1 MAPGTRR
8 LSGLQKTVFG
18 LYRSIL
24 REAVKKDRQQQQHQ
38 QGAAAVVPTFP
49 SLLCQ
54 ANGKATTAG
63 YARSEFRTQAQQ
75 VKRTDFKKIEYMI
88 RKGEKQ
94 LKILKMPGT
103 KVVMGAS

>member
-1 MAPGTRR
+1 MASGTRR

-24 REAVKKDRQQQQHQ
+24 REAVKKDRQQQHQ
-38 QGAAAVVPTFP
+38 QGSAEAVPSFA
-49 SLLCQ
+49 SLLFQ
-54 ANGKATTAG
+54 ANGKSTAG
-63 YARSEFRTQAQQ
+63 YARSEFRSQAQQ

>member
-1 MAPGTRR
+1 MASGTRR

-24 REAVKKDRQQQQHQ
+24 REAVKKDRQQQQ
-38 QGAAAVVPTFP
+38 QGSTAAVTSFV

-54 ANGKATTAG
+54 TNGKSTAG
-63 YARSEFRTQAQQ
+63 YARSEFRSQAQQ

>member
-1 MAPGTRR
+1 MMMMAPTKR
-8 LSGLQKTVFG
+8 LSGLQKDVLS

-24 REAVKKDRQQQQHQ
+24 REAVKKDRQVLALTH
-38 QGAAAVVPTFP
+38 GNLC
-49 SLLCQ
+49 SLLFSPQ
-54 ANGKATTAG
+54 RTTTG
-63 YARSEFRTQAQQ
+63 YARTEFRHQCQQ
-75 VKRTDFKKIEYMI
+75 VKRSEFKKIEYLI